1 MKFDKQGK
9 LIGVDGSLINNS
21 NENYEDLDDEDG
33 DYVPEKLR
41 KYEDLEFLK
50 DELENKE
57 ELKETGDIFEKS
69 YWNLF
74 SNKEEL
80 KPLMF
85 SNGKTQEDVV
95 REIVS
100 LIENGKKIIF
110 LHGTCGTG
118 KSAIALNV
126 ARVLGS
132 ASVVVPVKA
141 LQKQYEEDYM
151 HGKWL
156 KMDSGRKMKIAMI
169 TGRDNHDSVF
179 FDGKSCADPELP
191 ENIKITEKNY
201 QKIIKYYKDN
211 PLIKN
216 KVEPNMDKIRRMS
229 IAPSNPYWS
238 PILPADFEAN
248 QIRDATK
255 RKYLGC
261 NEKDWIFYHRKRGCS
276 YYDQYLSY
284 LMADVII
291 FNSAKYL
298 SELGMGRKPKTE
310 VEIVDEAD
318 EFLDSLF
325 VQEELNL
332 TRLKGALKLIFPEDN
347 GAKDQ
352 IDRVLNLIGL
362 EEKNKKALG
371 IDEKKIFEIK
381 DTKVKEIL
389 NLLVSNSELEAEIAL
404 DEINYSNKALETARN
419 FSSLFDETYLSY
431 KMDEENL
438 YVKLVST
445 NLSGK
450 LNDLMNKSKAIVFM
464 SGTLHS
470 REVLKKVFKIE
481 NYEVVEAET
490 LKFGNAEIIMTG
502 KEFDCKF
509 SNFSSGGK
517 SRKDYLHALKS
528 CIDKAVEPM
537 LVHVNAFQDL
547 PDEQEKSDLGLGN
560 VMSREK
566 LKDLQKEDR
575 TGRLV
580 SLFKSGISSSLFSTK
595 CSRGVDFP
603 GDICKSMV
611 FTKYPNPN
619 TQDTFWKVLEK
630 THPESFWNFYK
641 DKAKR
646 EFLQRLYR
654 ALRSFDDKVYVLSP
668 DSRVLDAVRELQRQN
683 GR

>member
-1 MKFDKQGK
+1 MGRMKFDKQGK

-255 RKYLGC
+255 RKYPGC
-261 NEKDWIFYHRKRGCS
+261 NGKDWVFYHRKRGCS

-371 IDEKKIFEIK
+371 IDEKKGSLGVGKDADIVIFDK
-381 DTKVKEIL
+381 K
-389 NLLVSNSELEAEIAL
+389 
-404 DEINYSNKALETARN
+404 
-419 FSSLFDETYLSY
+419 FD
-431 KMDEENL
+431 
-438 YVKLVST
+438 VKLT
-445 NLSGK
+445 MIHG
-450 LNDLMNKSKAIVFM
+450 
-464 SGTLHS
+464 
-470 REVLKKVFKIE
+470 
-481 NYEVVEAET
+481 EVVY
-490 LKFGNAEIIMTG
+490 
-502 KEFDCKF
+502 KEK
-509 SNFSSGGK
+509 G
-517 SRKDYLHALKS
+517 A
-528 CIDKAVEPM
+528 A
-537 LVHVNAFQDL
+537 
-547 PDEQEKSDLGLGN
+547 
-560 VMSREK
+560 
-566 LKDLQKEDR
+566 
-575 TGRLV
+575 
-580 SLFKSGISSSLFSTK
+580 
-595 CSRGVDFP
+595 
-603 GDICKSMV
+603 
-611 FTKYPNPN
+611 
-619 TQDTFWKVLEK
+619 
-630 THPESFWNFYK
+630 
-641 DKAKR
+641 
-646 EFLQRLYR
+646 
-654 ALRSFDDKVYVLSP
+654 
-668 DSRVLDAVRELQRQN
+668 
-683 GR
+683 